1 MAGRLLRRRAAAAA
15 GSYLAI
21 ALGFAGTVVAA
32 RLFTTKELGLYTL
45 VIASTGFFQS
55 LLDLTIEE
63 ALIKY
68 GFRYV
73 TSEDWGRLRRLFRQ
87 TFAFKLVGAV
97 LGGLALLAL
106 ASAARPVFGHAEL
119 RLPLAIGAAI
129 PLLQAPE
136 GISAVP
142 LMLRGRY
149 DVRGGFLALSM
160 ALRLA
165 AIAAGASFG
174 LAWTIAAIAAA
185 QAAASLAI
193 SVAGWRAFRRFPVAV
208 VRTLGDDAREI
219 VRFVVQS
226 SGATG
231 AVSLRST
238 LTPIVLGIVST
249 PIQVAYFKVAQAP
262 QQGFNAVSA
271 PIRLVMLTEQTRDWE
286 RGERARVFAGIRRY
300 ALLATLGAAALLP
313 PLLLFMPELVRLLF
327 GAKNLGAVTAA
338 RIIVVAGAVQFVV
351 GWSKSFAVT
360 AGRPQWRIWTHGIE
374 TAVLLPLAIL
384 LGWRWGAAGA
394 AAAVL
399 VASVAFAIAWVVLL
413 QRIRREPL
421 PQPRTTS
428 PTEPIVAATEG
439 HL

>member
-15 GSYLAI
+15 GTYVAI

-32 RLFTTKELGLYTL
+32 RLFTTKEFGLFTL
-45 VIASTGFFQS
+45 VIASTGFFQA

-73 TSEDWGRLRRLFRQ
+73 AREDWGRLRRLFRQ
-87 TFAFKLVGAV
+87 TFAFKLAGAV
-97 LGGLALLAL
+97 LGGLALLGL
-106 ASAARPVFGHAEL
+106 AAAAKPVFGHAEL
-119 RLPLAIGAAI
+119 RLPLVIGAAI

-136 GISAVP
+136 GISVAP
-142 LMLRGRY
+142 LMLRRRY
-149 DVRGGFLALSM
+149 DVRGAFSALSM

-174 LAWTIAAIAAA
+174 LAWTIAAIAGA
-185 QAAASLAI
+185 QAVASLAI
-193 SVAGWRAFRRFPVAV
+193 GVAGWRAFRRFPAAPA
-208 VRTLGDDAREI
+208 RALGDEAREI
-219 VRFVVQS
+219 VRFVLQS

-238 LTPIVLGIVST
+238 LTPIVLGIAST
-249 PIQVAYFKVAQAP
+249 PTQVAYFKVAQSP

-286 RGERARVFAGIRRY
+286 GGDRARVFAGIRRY
-300 ALLATLGAAALLP
+300 TVLATLGSAALLP
-313 PLLLFMPELVRLLF
+313 PLIIFMPELVRLLF
-327 GAKNLGAVTAA
+327 AAKNLGAVTAA

-384 LGWRWGAAGA
+384 LGWRWGATGA
-394 AAAVL
+394 ATAVL
-399 VASVAFAIAWVVLL
+399 VASVAFAIAWVVLFR
-413 QRIRREPL
+413 RIRREPL
-421 PQPRTTS
+421 HLPPVTPAE
-428 PTEPIVAATEG
+428 PTVAATEA
-439 HL
+439 LL

>member
-15 GSYLAI
+15 GSYFAI
-21 ALGFAGTVVAA
+21 VLGFAGTVVAA
-32 RLFTTKELGLYTL
+32 RLFTTNELGLYTL
-45 VIASTGFFQS
+45 VIASTGFFQA

-73 TSEDWGRLRRLFRQ
+73 AREDWGRLRRLFRQ
-87 TFAFKLVGAV
+87 TFAYKLVGAV

-106 ASAARPVFGHAEL
+106 AAAAKPVFGHAEL
-119 RLPLAIGAAI
+119 RLPLAIGAVI

-149 DVRGGFLALSM
+149 DLRSAFLALSM
-160 ALRLA
+160 GLRLA
-165 AIAAGASFG
+165 AIAIGASYG
-174 LAWTIAAIAAA
+174 LAWTIGAIAVA
-185 QAAASLAI
+185 QAIASFAI
-193 SVAGWRAFRRFPVAV
+193 GIAGWQSFRRFPVDP
-208 VRTLGDDAREI
+208 VRALGEDAREI
-219 VRFVVQS
+219 IRFVLQS

-238 LTPIVLGIVST
+238 LTPIVLGVAST
-249 PIQVAYFKVAQAP
+249 ATQVAYFKVAQAP

-286 RGERARVFAGIRRY
+286 HGNRARVFAGVRRY
-300 ALLATLGAAALLP
+300 TLLATLGSAVLLP
-313 PLLLFMPELVRLLF
+313 PLLIFMPELVRLLF
-327 GAKNLGAVTAA
+327 QAKNLGAVTAA
-338 RIIVVAGAVQFVV
+338 RIIVIAGAVQFVV

-374 TAVLLPLAIL
+374 TVVLLPLAIV

-394 AAAVL
+394 AGAVL
-399 VASVAFAIAWVVLL
+399 VSSVAFAIAWAILFR
-413 QRIRREPL
+413 RIKREPL
-421 PQPRTTS
+421 PPARVA
-428 PTEPIVAATEG
+428 PLEPIVAATEAQ
-439 HL
+439 L